1 MRRDY
6 KVFLTLII
14 IVVIAGIL
22 LFHTDKKLDATEA
35 SPPYEVVDCISDG
48 QLPEPGR
55 ICPDRYEAAGC
66 EAIRPVG
73 THKICPNRAPCPLD
87 AAE

>member
-14 IVVIAGIL
+14 IVAIAGIL
-22 LFHTDKKLDATEA
+22 LFHTDKKLNATEA
-35 SPPYEVVDCISDG
+35 LPPYEVVDCITDG

-55 ICPDRYEAAGC
+55 IYPNRWTAGC
-66 EAIRPVG
+66 GAIRPVG
-73 THKICPNRAPCPLD
+73 THKICPNRLPCPLD